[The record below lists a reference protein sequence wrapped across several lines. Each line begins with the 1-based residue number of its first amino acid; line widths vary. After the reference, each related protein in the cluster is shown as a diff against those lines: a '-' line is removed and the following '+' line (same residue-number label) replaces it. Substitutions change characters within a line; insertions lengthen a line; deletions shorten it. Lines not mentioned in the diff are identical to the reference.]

1 MELSTLTRTLLFDT
15 YGDMLTEKQRL
26 CFDLRY
32 NQDLS
37 LGEIAEL
44 EGISRQAVRDNI
56 VRTEALLQDM
66 EQKIGAVARLHPTG
80 SRRAAASGCRQRRPV
95 SGKRR
100 QSRGPANLIRT
111 EGAEGV
117 IAWHLKD

>member
-1 MELSTLTRTLLFDT
+1 MELSTLNRTLLFDT
-15 YGDMLTEKQRL
+15 YGDMLTDKQRL

-66 EQKIGAVARLHPTG
+66 EP
-80 SRRAAASGCRQRRPV
+80 
-95 SGKRR
+95 
-100 QSRGPANLIRT
+100 GPANLIRI
-111 EGAEGV
+111 EGAKGV
-117 IAWHLKD
+117 IPWHLKD

>member
-1 MELSTLTRTLLFDT
+1 MELSTLNRTLLFDT

-37 LGEIAEL
+37 LGEIGEL

-56 VRTEALLQDM
+56 VRSEAQLLEM
-66 EQKIGAVARLHPTG
+66 EEKIGAV
-80 SRRAAASGCRQRRPV
+80 
-95 SGKRR
+95 RR
-100 QSRGPANLIRT
+100 QLQM
-111 EGAEGV
+111 EEAEIVLREAAKEAEDLGEKGKA
-117 IAWHLKD
+117 IARKILKVLETVEE